1 MNNKLLTIEI
11 INKILIMRP
20 SHPVS
25 LLLKDY
31 ITLYEL
37 NYDTEYN
44 YDDFTFSEYT
54 LQQIKYKITLQD
66 YI

>member
-1 MNNKLLTIEI
+1 MNNKLLPTELQ
-11 INKILIMRP
+11 NKIIQYAP
-20 SHPVS
+20 HPIS

>member
-1 MNNKLLTIEI
+1 MNNKLNTEL
-11 INKILIMRP
+11 INKIIQYAP
-20 SHPVS
+20 HPVS

-54 LQQIKYKITLQD
+54 LQQIKFKITLQD

>member
-1 MNNKLLTIEI
+1 MYKLPTEI
-11 INKILIMRP
+11 INEIIKYIP
-20 SHPVS
+20 HPLTFVIN
-25 LLLKDY
+25 DY

>member
-1 MNNKLLTIEI
+1 MNNKLLPTELKNVI
-11 INKILIMRP
+11 IQYAP
-20 SHPVS
+20 HPIS

>member
-1 MNNKLLTIEI
+1 
-11 INKILIMRP
+11 MRP

>member
-1 MNNKLLTIEI
+1 MNKNLLPTELK
-11 INKILIMRP
+11 NKIIQYAP
-20 SHPVS
+20 HPIS

>member
-1 MNNKLLTIEI
+1 MNNKLNTEL
-11 INKILIMRP
+11 INKIIQYIP
-20 SHPVS
+20 HPVS
-25 LLLKDY
+25 ILLKDY

-54 LQQIKYKITLQD
+54 LQQIKFKITLQD